1 MELINK
7 AAENVRYRVQ
17 PLIYQL
23 PILLKQAAETA
34 IEETPIEKG
43 EVKRKKVLQEKF
55 SRSVTNAVQKASRKF
70 SENIQTEIQQ
80 GIDREVDRLKD
91 FTTSVD
97 EAFNKIEMEFVD
109 IEFNAE
115 KKTNSHAQ
123 AITAALA
130 AFTGYCFSS
139 SFSYWNC

>member
-97 EAFNKIEMEFVD
+97 EAFNKIEWSLLILNLMLR
-109 IEFNAE
+109 
-115 KKTNSHAQ
+115 KRRLLMHKQ
-123 AITAALA
+123 LLLL
-130 AFTGYCFSS
+130 
-139 SFSYWNC
+139 